1 MLEYIY
7 FIAISV
13 VTSLLAT
20 FFLYP
25 RLKRVGMVGLDI
37 NKPDNP
43 EVAEMGGL
51 AIIAGATAGMLL
63 AIFFQTFTGLSFNLT
78 FIMAALI
85 TIQAVAFIGLVDDL
99 VDIPQRIKAF
109 VPLFA
114 AIPLIVVKAA
124 GSTTLAIP
132 FFGVIDFGLVYIFAL
147 IPLAIA
153 VCSNLTNMLAGYN
166 GMEAGMGIIIFAT
179 LTALGINS
187 GRVEMSIISVS
198 MLGALVGFYYFNKYP
213 AKVFPGD
220 VGAFTI
226 GCAVASAVIIGNF
239 ESAGLILMIPYV
251 MDFFVKAKNK
261 FPRTY
266 QDIKDGKLYPKEGKV
281 VGLVHVVMKK
291 FNGISESNLTLFFIG
306 LETLFAIITLVVYL
320 K

>member
-114 AIPLIVVKAA
+114 AERSARWTTFPSVALPSSYTVRQSGCPKRSRYRDSGVSSLWPGVFFLPGRRLESPRSKA
-124 GSTTLAIP
+124 
-132 FFGVIDFGLVYIFAL
+132 
-147 IPLAIA
+147 
-153 VCSNLTNMLAGYN
+153 
-166 GMEAGMGIIIFAT
+166 
-179 LTALGINS
+179 
-187 GRVEMSIISVS
+187 
-198 MLGALVGFYYFNKYP
+198 
-213 AKVFPGD
+213 
-220 VGAFTI
+220 
-226 GCAVASAVIIGNF
+226 
-239 ESAGLILMIPYV
+239 
-251 MDFFVKAKNK
+251 
-261 FPRTY
+261 
-266 QDIKDGKLYPKEGKV
+266 DG
-281 VGLVHVVMKK
+281 
-291 FNGISESNLTLFFIG
+291 
-306 LETLFAIITLVVYL
+306 
-320 K
+320 